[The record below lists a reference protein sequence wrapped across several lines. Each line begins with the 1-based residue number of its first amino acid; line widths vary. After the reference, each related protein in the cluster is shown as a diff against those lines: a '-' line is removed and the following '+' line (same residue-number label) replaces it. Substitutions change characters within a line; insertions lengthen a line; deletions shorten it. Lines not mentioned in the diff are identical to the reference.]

1 MLILLHILISFDSLP
16 VIFRKRHH
24 VHWAGNAR
32 TDSGGRYLTS
42 YLTTSMG
49 YLSGRPIIQCAF
61 AAGVT
66 AALQV
71 RSTETAYSHTAL
83 ASVCSPC
90 VHFLLNARDASPV
103 YDWLGVKTN

>member
-1 MLILLHILISFDSLP
+1 M
-16 VIFRKRHH
+16 
-24 VHWAGNAR
+24 HWAGNAR

-83 ASVCSPC
+83 ASVCC
-90 VHFLLNARDASPV
+90 PV
-103 YDWLGVKTN
+103 RISCLMHVMPPPFMTG